1 MVGSRAEKHHS
12 SSVGKNCVMMGFCNE
27 EEKRPR
33 VTRDVAALVPVTG
46 AAFADAESPAA
57 TAPWPGLAPLL
68 EAGNTWQ
75 GASPFL
81 GDTSLALRLKGP
93 EAR

>member
-46 AAFADAESPAA
+46 AALADAESPAA

-81 GDTSLALRLKGP
+81 GDTSLVLKAEGT
-93 EAR
+93 